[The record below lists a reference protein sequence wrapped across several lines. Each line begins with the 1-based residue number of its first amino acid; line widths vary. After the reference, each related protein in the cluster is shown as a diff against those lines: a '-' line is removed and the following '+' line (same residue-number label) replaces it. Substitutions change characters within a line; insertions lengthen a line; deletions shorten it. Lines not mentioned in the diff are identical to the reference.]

1 MVRGRRPEEGQ
12 VRGEVLKVRLT
23 TAKQDEMDTVRGS
36 ESRSAFARAAI
47 DDRIAARK
55 GKK

>member
-1 MVRGRRPEEGQ
+1 M
-12 VRGEVLKVRLT
+12 LKVRLT
-23 TAKQDEMDTVRGS
+23 TAKQDEMDAVRGT

-55 GKK
+55 GNE